1 LEAVVEY
8 GRGGVVKE
16 VVQKYGK
23 VVEEAEETLD
33 ESLRRLEL
41 WER

>member
-1 LEAVVEY
+1 MGGGVVEEVVVEY
-8 GRGGVVKE
+8 GR
-16 VVQKYGK
+16 
-23 VVEEAEETLD
+23 VVEEAEGTLD